1 MLTLVPVMILS
12 IGVCPGIKILS
23 EGCCTIPA
31 ESWFPL
37 HLNGYEASALACP
50 GFTATRI
57 VYSPPVANGME
68 AWSVVE
74 APDGSLQ
81 CGVIDM
87 SFVPV
92 ITRFQPE
99 DARGWQA
106 LACVSQADTLWTC
119 LLEGTDEW
127 ENGPVVS
134 GSQESGY
141 LLGSRPDCSRNWT
154 RIARIAPT
162 GEVIFSTLLTSV
174 YLLDLQEPIGETGP
188 SVASLDMTSS
198 GDVVVAGRVSQ
209 WYTSPEEW
217 FVCLLDGETGI
228 PIWKATGAGMG
239 LAGLYQVIEA
249 PSGVLIGVGATS
261 PAGDGRNPWVWGQEH
276 PLIVVIGQDGSV
288 LMEETPAL
296 GTGVS
301 LSGIAPLDATDCF
314 LAVGKRPEAR
324 WMEVFRLRI
333 ATGTHCP

>member
-68 AWSVVE
+68 AW
-74 APDGSLQ
+74 
-81 CGVIDM
+81 
-87 SFVPV
+87 
-92 ITRFQPE
+92 
-99 DARGWQA
+99 
-106 LACVSQADTLWTC
+106 
-119 LLEGTDEW
+119 
-127 ENGPVVS
+127 
-134 GSQESGY
+134 
-141 LLGSRPDCSRNWT
+141 
-154 RIARIAPT
+154 
-162 GEVIFSTLLTSV
+162 
-174 YLLDLQEPIGETGP
+174 

-314 LAVGKRPEAR
+314 IAVGKRPEAR

-333 ATGTHCP
+333 ATGMQCP